1 QPDQQSRVSIQFEVS
16 DAGTSTKGRPAMK
29 PTVYRYEVAAT
40 TTHVI
45 HEKLSAKTSRT
56 FTRIYE
62 RILDGEEYQFKGIA
76 KRYSVN
82 MPKNASM
89 IAWLARQQL
98 ETAQAIQNFFST
110 ITVHSSALFG
120 RLPPLVSA
128 FNAIDIYRNTPVI
141 KSHMVEM
148 LKAWDL
154 GIDDV

>member
-1 QPDQQSRVSIQFEVS
+1 APSGTLPNKFMATIRPNASGKSDLQKVLALTARFVVRSFKKDDEDTTGFLPHLIQPDQQSRVTRQSDVA
-16 DAGTSTKGRPAMK
+16 DAGTSTKGRPAMN

-89 IAWLARQQL
+89 IAWLAR
-98 ETAQAIQNFFST
+98 
-110 ITVHSSALFG
+110 
-120 RLPPLVSA
+120 
-128 FNAIDIYRNTPVI
+128 
-141 KSHMVEM
+141 
-148 LKAWDL
+148 
-154 GIDDV
+154 